1 MMSYSCCQH
10 IEVRVNLTKGPIV
23 GNVLLDLMLL
33 RNKNFS
39 AFLLYTNQVSM
50 VC

>member
-1 MMSYSCCQH
+1 M
-10 IEVRVNLTKGPIV
+10 
-23 GNVLLDLMLL
+23 GNVLLDLILL
-33 RNKNFS
+33 QNKNFS